1 MTNDNFKSSHISD
14 YERAA
19 EADLDAR
26 ASSIAQMAGI
36 ALDVESRRKM
46 TAAQFYKHVVET
58 IAGRQ
63 ESDRQAKASMLAEL
77 DARTVDSKSEL
88 EAGARAFKR
97 AVQKIELHVE
107 QTDVD
112 AAAFDYVGATQL
124 LLEEFRP
131 LSEAGAMGFLI
142 TVAQYLVDLK
152 GAGEPVSDFRIEGV
166 QRWIERSE

>member
-1 MTNDNFKSSHISD
+1 MTTKGAFSGYFADA
-14 YERAA
+14 YERTQ
-19 EADLDAR
+19 EADR
-26 ASSIAQMAGI
+26 A
-36 ALDVESRRKM
+36 
-46 TAAQFYKHVVET
+46 
-58 IAGRQ
+58 
-63 ESDRQAKASMLAEL
+63 AKASMLAEI
-77 DARTVDSKSEL
+77 DARAVDSKSEL

>member
-1 MTNDNFKSSHISD
+1 MTTKDAFSGYFAD
-14 YERAA
+14 AYERTQ
-19 EADLDAR
+19 EADRD
-26 ASSIAQMAGI
+26 
-36 ALDVESRRKM
+36 
-46 TAAQFYKHVVET
+46 
-58 IAGRQ
+58 
-63 ESDRQAKASMLAEL
+63 AKASMLAEL
-77 DARTVDSKSEL
+77 DARAVDSKSEL

>member
-1 MTNDNFKSSHISD
+1 MTTNDNFKSTFAGD
-14 YERAA
+14 RERAQ
-19 EADLDAR
+19 EADLQAR
-26 ASSIAQMAGI
+26 ASSLAQMAGI
-36 ALDVESRRKM
+36 EVESHLKA
-46 TAAQFYKHVVET
+46 TPAQFHAHVVET
-58 IAGRQ
+58 IRNRQ
-63 ESDRQAKASMLAEL
+63 EADRQARASIIAEL
-77 DARTVDSKSEL
+77 DARAVDSKSEL

-112 AAAFDYVGATQL
+112 AATFDYVGATPL

>member
-1 MTNDNFKSSHISD
+1 MTTKDAFSGYFAD
-14 YERAA
+14 AYERTQ
-19 EADLDAR
+19 EADRD
-26 ASSIAQMAGI
+26 
-36 ALDVESRRKM
+36 
-46 TAAQFYKHVVET
+46 
-58 IAGRQ
+58 
-63 ESDRQAKASMLAEL
+63 AKASMLAEL
-77 DARTVDSKSEL
+77 DARAVDSKSEL
-88 EAGARAFKR
+88 EAGGRAFKR